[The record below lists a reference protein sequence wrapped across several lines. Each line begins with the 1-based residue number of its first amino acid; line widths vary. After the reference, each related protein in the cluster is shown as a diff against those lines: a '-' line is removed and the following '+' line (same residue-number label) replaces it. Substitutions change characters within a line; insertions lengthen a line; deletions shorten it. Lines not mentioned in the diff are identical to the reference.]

1 LRNKSDGRALVP
13 LLALLFCWAPV
24 CRAQPHPSPEGSSQ
38 QAVASQKAKNGPL
51 SLSDVLDF
59 LDAIQHN
66 IASEQEVMEKL
77 ASRGLDFKADPA
89 ALAMLRGKGASD
101 AMIEE
106 IKKRAKREETT
117 VTLSLSCSPPECRIK
132 INGQPAGATSDGSLV
147 KSGLA
152 PGEYTIDFEKEGYIT
167 DQKTVKVRAEPGP
180 PTSVTLEPTD
190 ATMAV
195 NGKSLYEM
203 MVRALGGA
211 AILKNLRSINGS
223 GSVTLYKDG
232 KQSDWD
238 FDVAMGPPHLIEM
251 QVKGSAAGLLY
262 GCNGEKCGEK
272 KKGFLIFRGKKLP
285 EAVASELEPNL
296 RLFSRYDLVSVLET
310 LNSKGVR
317 LTARTAENHGKKEQ
331 HLNAVAPDFEYV
343 LTIGTDS
350 LPTLVEYKPRSGLG
364 AATVTYGEYVKVGD
378 YNYPKHT
385 SVKLPGSAQ
394 LGIEVRL
401 GSVELGSNLRVSDF
415 PK

>member
-1 LRNKSDGRALVP
+1 MKTTENRFLALV
-13 LLALLFCWAPV
+13 LLAARLFCGVPV
-24 CRAQPHPSPEGSSQ
+24 CRAQSQGSQDGSQ
-38 QAVASQKAKNGPL
+38 QALSSQKAKSEPL
-51 SLSDVLDF
+51 SLARVLG
-59 LDAIQHN
+59 LLKLYKKQSIK
-66 IASEQEVMEKL
+66 EQEVIDSL
-77 ASRGLDFKADPA
+77 SQGLDFKADRETLDKLSNEGATPA
-89 ALAMLRGKGASD
+89 
-101 AMIEE
+101 IVEE
-106 IKKRAKREETT
+106 IKKRAKQDEPTA
-117 VTLSLSCSPPECRIK
+117 TLSLHCAPAECQIK
-132 INGQPAGATSDGSLV
+132 IDGQPAGPTMNGDFV
-147 KSGLA
+147 RSGFALR
-152 PGEYTIDFEKEGYIT
+152 EYTIDFEKEGYIT
-167 DQKTVKVRAEPGP
+167 DQKTVKVGAEPGP
-180 PTSVTLEPTD
+180 PTSVTLDPTD

-195 NGKSLYEM
+195 NGKKLYGM

-211 AILKNLRSINGS
+211 AVVKNLRSITGS
-223 GSVTLYKDG
+223 GSLTSYKDG

-262 GCNGEKCGEK
+262 GCNGEKCEEK
-272 KKGFLIFRGKKLP
+272 KKGFLIFKGKKLP
-285 EAVASELEPNL
+285 EAVASDLEPNL
-296 RLFSRYDLVSVLET
+296 RLFSRYDLISVLET

-317 LTARTAENHGKKEQ
+317 LTARTADTHGKTEQ
-331 HLNAVAPDFEYV
+331 HLNADAPDFAYV

-350 LPTLVEYKPRSGLG
+350 LPTSVEYKPRSGLG